1 MANVALT
8 GVKELEAKLMAIAK
22 NTPKKIGAAL
32 YREAQIEMTES
43 KKRVPVDT
51 GALRSSGVVQKP
63 VFDGKNT
70 SVKLGYGG
78 PSVDYA
84 LKVHEDLEAFHK
96 VGQAKYL
103 ESVLMESAPYLL
115 QRIANRIDL
124 MEAKAA
130 AE

>member
-1 MANVALT
+1 MFNFSIAGVKALVANLT
-8 GVKELEAKLMAIAK
+8 GIAAA
-22 NTPKKIGAAL
+22 TPKNIAAAL

-51 GALRSSGVVQKP
+51 GALRASGVVQKP
-63 VFDGKNT
+63 VFDGKNI
-70 SVKLGYGG
+70 SVTLGYGG

-84 LKVHEDLEAFHK
+84 FKVHEDLQAFHK

-103 ESVLMESAPYLL
+103 ESVILESAPHLAE
-115 QRIANRIDL
+115 RIAKRIDL
-124 MEAKAA
+124 KAKKAA

>member
-1 MANVALT
+1 MAEFVIT
-8 GVKELEAKLMAIAK
+8 GTKELEAKLKAIAAAM
-22 NTPKKIGAAL
+22 PSKIGVAL

-63 VFDGKNT
+63 VSDGNAT
-70 SVKLGYGG
+70 SVTLGYGG

-84 LKVHEDLEAFHK
+84 FKVHEDLEAFHK

-103 ESVLMESAPYLL
+103 ESVLMESAPNLL
-115 QRIANRIDL
+115 QRIANRLDV
-124 MEAKAA
+124 MAAKAA

>member
-1 MANVALT
+1 MAEFQLT
-8 GVKELEAKLMAIAK
+8 GAKELEEKLRAIALA
-22 NTPKKIGAAL
+22 TPNKLAAAL

-63 VFDGKNT
+63 VFDGKNV
-70 SVKLGYGG
+70 SVTLGYGG

-84 LKVHEDLEAFHK
+84 FKVHEDLQAFHK

-103 ESVLMESAPYLL
+103 ESVIVESAPHLL
-115 QRIANRIDL
+115 QRIADRIDL
-124 MEAKAA
+124 MAAKAA
-130 AE
+130 SE

>member
-1 MANVALT
+1 MFNFRIAGVKALVANLT
-8 GVKELEAKLMAIAK
+8 GIAAA
-22 NTPKKIGAAL
+22 TPKNIAAAL

-51 GALRSSGVVQKP
+51 GALRASGVVQKP
-63 VFDGKNT
+63 VFDGKNI
-70 SVKLGYGG
+70 SVTLGYGG

-84 LKVHEDLEAFHK
+84 FKVHEDLQAFHK

-103 ESVLMESAPYLL
+103 ESVILESAPHLAE
-115 QRIANRIDL
+115 RIAKRIDL
-124 MEAKAA
+124 KAKKAA